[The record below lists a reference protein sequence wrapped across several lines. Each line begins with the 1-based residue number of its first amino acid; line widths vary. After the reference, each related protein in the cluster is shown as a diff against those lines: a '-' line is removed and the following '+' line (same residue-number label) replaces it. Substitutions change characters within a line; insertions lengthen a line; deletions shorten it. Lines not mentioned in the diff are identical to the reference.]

1 MSSRPL
7 LFCRPLQAE
16 YCIIFPCFFQSYAAL
31 ILHTST
37 PSCQEL
43 NIHLWTGQQCPN
55 FSCQYQAGQ
64 PSLVGGNICPHLPTC
79 SSAAPQEHVQLATGK
94 LHLVQQFLRS
104 SNLAPSWGYNLI
116 VVLYRQHTGT
126 NTWVSHAAWINS
138 HSIWVKNQLPV
149 ESLQACCSS
158 LYKPPDSG
166 NACPRRDWDTWNM
179 FFSPLS
185 WEFEGELGADTTLG
199 FHSRASHSS
208 SFITSR
214 AKVADT
220 RLLQGSVYS
229 SDWMRR

>member
-104 SNLAPSWGYNLI
+104 SNSP
-116 VVLYRQHTGT
+116 VVG
-126 NTWVSHAAWINS
+126 I
-138 HSIWVKNQLPV
+138 QL
-149 ESLQACCSS
+149 
-158 LYKPPDSG
+158 DSG
-166 NACPRRDWDTWNM
+166 TAPQAHRDKH
-179 FFSPLS
+179 
-185 WEFEGELGADTTLG
+185 LGKSCCLNKLPFHLG
-199 FHSRASHSS
+199 
-208 SFITSR
+208 
-214 AKVADT
+214 
-220 RLLQGSVYS
+220 
-229 SDWMRR
+229 